1 MQTLQGPPLLPPRN
15 GSTGGTRRSETTVP
29 RPAAAGLCPR
39 TGRRAVAFAS
49 TTPGD
54 CSAGRY
60 LHTEEPIPFRAFP
73 RLAPAPNLSAV
84 GNHDENVLHALDAFE
99 AWTSLAACHAA
110 APLDAT
116 DADDTHEAR
125 A

>member
-1 MQTLQGPPLLPPRN
+1 M
-15 GSTGGTRRSETTVP
+15 
-29 RPAAAGLCPR
+29 
-39 TGRRAVAFAS
+39 AFAS

-60 LHTEEPIPFRAFP
+60 LHTEVPIPFRAFP

-84 GNHDENVLHALDAFE
+84 GNHDENVLHALNTFE
-99 AWTSLAACHAA
+99 AWTSLEANHAA

-116 DADDTHEAR
+116 DADNTHEAH